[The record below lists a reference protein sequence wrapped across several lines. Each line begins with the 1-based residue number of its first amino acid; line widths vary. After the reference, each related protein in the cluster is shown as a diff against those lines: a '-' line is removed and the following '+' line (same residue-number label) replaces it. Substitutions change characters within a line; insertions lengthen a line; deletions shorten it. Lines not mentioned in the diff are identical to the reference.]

1 MTFTF
6 QTQLA
11 TNEQCDPARR
21 VVGNLRLDLTAS
33 MLAFWIIAGLFM
45 DGFAHHNL
53 PEPPESFFTPWH
65 AVLYSGFAALAG
77 FLIYQLVSNM
87 RQGYAW
93 RQAIPSG
100 YSLSMIGIPIFG
112 MTGIADMIWHQTF
125 GFEVGVENLFSPT
138 HMMLAVSG
146 VLLISGPLLATWR
159 RSDGETKPGWK
170 THFPAAL
177 ALLMILSTLTF
188 FTEYA
193 NTFSSPE
200 LVVRPEF
207 LILPRG
213 LGISRHDA
221 LFEYHRQIQGVLGI
235 FMPMIITLGIILL
248 GVRQRSL
255 PVGSMTL
262 LIGGNSLLMAVFH
275 FKEISAYPQV
285 LVAGLAG
292 GLIADFIFWWLKPS
306 TERTSALRIFA
317 FVVPMLL
324 TLLLLLILMG
334 TVGIWW
340 TLPIWTGVVFLSGVI
355 GLLLSCIVVPPA
367 KFD

>member
-1 MTFTF
+1 MTSTF
-6 QTQLA
+6 QAQLT
-11 TNEQCDPARR
+11 TNEQCDPAQRMI
-21 VVGNLRLDLTAS
+21 GNLRFDLTAS
-33 MLAFWIIAGLFM
+33 LLAFWIIAGLFM

-65 AVLYSGFAALAG
+65 ALLYSGFAALAG
-77 FLIYQLVSNM
+77 FLVYQLVRNM
-87 RQGYAW
+87 RQGYTW
-93 RQAIPSG
+93 RKAIPLG
-100 YSLSMIGIPIFG
+100 YSLSMIGIPVFG
-112 MTGIADMIWHQTF
+112 MTGIADLIWHETL

-138 HMMLAVSG
+138 HLMLAVSG

-159 RSDGETKPGWK
+159 RSDGETKPSWS

-193 NTFSSPE
+193 NTFSSPD
-200 LVVRPEF
+200 LVTH
-207 LILPRG
+207 
-213 LGISRHDA
+213 LGTLGNSSYDA
-221 LFEYHRQIQGVLGI
+221 LFEYHRQVQGVLGI
-235 FMPMIITLGIILL
+235 FMPLIITMGILLLGI
-248 GVRQRSL
+248 RQRSL

-306 TERTSALRIFA
+306 TERASALRIFA
-317 FVVPMLL
+317 FVVPMIL
-324 TLLLLLILMG
+324 TLLFLLILMG

-340 TLPIWTGVVFLSGVI
+340 TLPIWTGVIFLSGVI